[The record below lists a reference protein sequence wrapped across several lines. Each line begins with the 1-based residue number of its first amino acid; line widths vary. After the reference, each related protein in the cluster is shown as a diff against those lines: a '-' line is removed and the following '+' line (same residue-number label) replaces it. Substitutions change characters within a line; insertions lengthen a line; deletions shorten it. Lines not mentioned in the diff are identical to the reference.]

1 MSNMTKE
8 DIASAKREGEEKKV
22 TEEEVKEEEGI
33 YLDYNA
39 TTPIADE
46 VAAAMAPYLFNKTLF
61 GNPSSSHPY
70 GRRAKLAV
78 EHARSQV
85 ASLLG
90 CREEEVTFTS
100 GGTES
105 NNTAIK
111 CTNPR
116 YIITS
121 SIEHPA
127 VSEVC
132 EWLHSERGV
141 QVTVLP
147 VDTDGIVSLTALED
161 ALQSCVASVS
171 KHPGQSPSDILVTV
185 MYANN
190 EIGSLQPIPQ
200 IVEIAHRYGALVHS
214 DAAQATGKVS
224 VNVGPGGGLAGV
236 DMVSI
241 AGHKLYA
248 PKGVGALYVR
258 SGTAQARLGEKFMHG
273 ANHEQNRRAGTEN
286 VLEIVGLG
294 KACEVS
300 KRDLESNK
308 AKMCAVRDALW
319 SAIESQM
326 PPKHVRMNGSQDT
339 SKRLPNTLSVSF
351 RGIHASALLS
361 EISEKVAASAG
372 AACHSA
378 SDGSGDGDEISVSAT
393 LRAIGL
399 PIEWAMGT
407 VRLSVGRETTIS
419 EVRKAADILCAA
431 ARGLQAPLGLDSA
444 NDDAADDEDGFCSI
458 ASGDPDAV
466 RLTQYTHG
474 MGCACKLRPKL
485 LERVLTALPLA
496 EACRADPNVL
506 VGTETADDAAVY
518 RVSDD
523 LALVMTL
530 DFFTPVCDSPY
541 DFGAVAA
548 ANALS
553 DVYAMGGKPLS
564 ALSVAAFPQG
574 RLPLGVLERILRGA
588 LDKCR
593 EAGIAITGGHTVEDP
608 EPKFGLSVVGTV
620 DPRKVLRN
628 SGMRPGDA
636 LVLTKPLGVG
646 ILSAAA
652 KRKLVDP
659 AGPEATAAVEL
670 MKTLNR
676 AAAEAAREAEI
687 PQGAVHA
694 CTDVT
699 GFGLLGHLREM
710 VLGAEG
716 AITACVEAG
725 LVPTLQGTR
734 AMAVAGAVP
743 GATAANIEHAGSG
756 GVRLVF
762 GKEVSQVD
770 KLILADPQTS
780 GGLLFAVEGSAV
792 ETLVKMLVKHGV
804 EGFAVIGS
812 VVASNDNEKK
822 IIVN

>member
-1 MSNMTKE
+1 MSNITTSTSITTSISTDPRKE
-8 DIASAKREGEEKKV
+8 GVRA
-22 TEEEVKEEEGI
+22 EEEEEEEGI

-61 GNPSSSHPY
+61 GNPSSTHPY

-78 EHARSQV
+78 EHARAQV

-90 CREEEVTFTS
+90 CRAEEVTFTS

-121 SIEHPA
+121 AIEHPA

-132 EWLHSERGV
+132 EWLHNERGV

-147 VDTDGIVSLTALED
+147 VDAEGIVSLTALED
-161 ALQSCVASVS
+161 ALKECVASIS
-171 KHPGQSPSDILVTV
+171 KHPGQSPSDILVTI
-185 MYANN
+185 MCANN
-190 EIGSLQPIPQ
+190 EIGAIQPIPR
-200 IVEIAHRYGALVHS
+200 IVEIAHKYGALVHS

-224 VNVGPGGGLAGV
+224 IDVASGGLAGV

-300 KRDLESNK
+300 KRDLESNIS
-308 AKMCAVRDALW
+308 KMTLVRDTLW
-319 SAIESQM
+319 NSIESQM
-326 PPKHVRMNGSQDT
+326 SPKYVRMNGSKDA
-339 SKRLPNTLSVSF
+339 SKKLPNTLSVSF

-378 SDGSGDGDEISVSAT
+378 SDGSGNGDEISVSAT

-407 VRLSVGRETTIS
+407 VRLSVGRETTVE
-419 EVRKAADILCAA
+419 EVKKAADILCAA
-431 ARGLQAPLGLDSA
+431 ARGLQQPLQLDSE
-444 NDDAADDEDGFCSI
+444 NDDVSDESCSL
-458 ASGDPDAV
+458 GEMNPDNV

-485 LERVLTALPLA
+485 LEKVLTSLPLA
-496 EACRADPNVL
+496 EACRSNPNIL
-506 VGTETADDAAVY
+506 VGTETSDDAAVY
-518 RVSDD
+518 RLTDD

-530 DFFTPVCDSPY
+530 DFFTPVCDNPY
-541 DFGAVAA
+541 DFGAIAA

-588 LDKCR
+588 LDKCV

-620 DPRKVLRN
+620 NPKRILRN

-646 ILSAAA
+646 ILSAAT

-659 AGPEATAAVEL
+659 MGEEARGAVAL
-670 MKTLNR
+670 MTTLNR
-676 AAAEAAREAEI
+676 AAAEAGAEPEI
-687 PQGAVHA
+687 PEGAIHA

-710 VLGAEG
+710 VLGSEG
-716 AITACVEAG
+716 ALTACVEAEM
-725 LVPTLQGTR
+725 VPVLKGAR
-734 AMAVAGAVP
+734 AMAVAGAIP
-743 GATAANIEHAGSG
+743 GATGANLEHAGSG
-756 GVRLVF
+756 GVKLVF

-770 KLILADPQTS
+770 KFILADPQTS
-780 GGLLFAVEGSAV
+780 GGLLYAVDGSAV

-804 EGFAVIGS
+804 KDFAVIGS
-812 VVASNDNEKK
+812 VLASKDNEKK
-822 IIVN
+822 IIVS